1 MPDTAFLDKLP
12 YLSIKHCSKHLP
24 SSETR
29 EGQDLKHQKHDQTSS
44 VFHVVFLDSNE
55 L

>member
-12 YLSIKHCSKHLP
+12 YLPKKHCSKRLP
-24 SSETR
+24 STKTR

-44 VFHVVFLDSNE
+44 VFHVVFLDCNE